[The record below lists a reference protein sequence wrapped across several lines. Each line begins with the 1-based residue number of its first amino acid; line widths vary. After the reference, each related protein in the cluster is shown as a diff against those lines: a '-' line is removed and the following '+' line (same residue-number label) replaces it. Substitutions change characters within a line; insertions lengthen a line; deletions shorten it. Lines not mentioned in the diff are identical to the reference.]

1 MPNCTFCGIN
11 IEKGTGKLFVYT
23 SGKTANFCSNK
34 CEKNLLQL
42 KRKPV
47 RTKWTAEYRK
57 EHKKGQS
64 PLNFPAESKKDLP
77 KEHKETKEVKDTK
90 VEKETSTP
98 KTEET
103 SKVEEKKSEV
113 KEEKTEESKNGEK
126 Q

>member
-11 IEKGTGKLFVYT
+11 IKKGIGKLFVYI

-47 RTKWTAEYRK
+47 RTKWTEEYRK
-57 EHKKGQS
+57 EHKK
-64 PLNFPAESKKDLP
+64 LNKDQVE
-77 KEHKETKEVKDTK
+77 KKETKVPEIEK
-90 VEKETSTP
+90 VVSE
-98 KTEET
+98 
-103 SKVEEKKSEV
+103 VEEKEV
-113 KEEKTEESKNGEK
+113 KEEKLQEKEEVKEVVSEENKTKKPENKSEEEKEGEN